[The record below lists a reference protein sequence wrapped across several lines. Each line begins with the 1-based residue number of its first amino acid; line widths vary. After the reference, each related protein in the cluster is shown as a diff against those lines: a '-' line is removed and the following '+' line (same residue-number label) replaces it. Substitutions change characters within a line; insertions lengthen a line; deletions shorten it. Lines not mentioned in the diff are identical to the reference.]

1 MIGLGS
7 TIQEDIA
14 KGLSEAV
21 MSSDNAGGAGSK
33 IFAQGLDIF
42 VRETEGGKEV
52 VNKIGLYAA
61 VPYLVAGFA
70 LGWAISSSR
79 K

>member
-14 KGLSEAV
+14 KELSKLIT
-21 MSSDNAGGAGSK
+21 DDDGKGAGSK
-33 IFAQGLDIF
+33 LIAQSLDVF
-42 VRETEGGKEV
+42 VRETEGGQEV
-52 VNKIGLYAA
+52 VDKIGVYAML
-61 VPYLVAGFA
+61 PYLAAGFT
-70 LGWAISSSR
+70 LGWLISSSR